1 MAQCI
6 CGRPYYPE
14 STGEGPCHSECE
26 NCGCTIDDGNL
37 CFDCHEEE
45 VAKHAPYKQLVE
57 IKNFLEV
64 ICLPNLIR

>member
-45 VAKHAPYKQLVE
+45 VAKHAADKQL
-57 IKNFLEV
+57 
-64 ICLPNLIR
+64 